1 MNIVNYFRPTMAQT
15 MNEPSSDLGRR
26 ERKRQ
31 QQLAHLAQ
39 TAWELFETEGL
50 EKVTMERIAE
60 AADVSKVTLYKHFPA
75 KEALLSHVM
84 HRKLWEVWPQIQAE
98 LAQHPVGRPR
108 LQCLLERHALW
119 CESHREY
126 LLPYVLYRLN
136 ERRLFREGSER
147 SGFDRIFAALIA
159 EAQEAGAF
167 RSDRP
172 AAVLAHYLQ
181 FAHLGAMLRW
191 LMGED
196 LSLTEEIRQM
206 LELVCTGMEKKS

>member
-1 MNIVNYFRPTMAQT
+1 MSQT
-15 MNEPSSDLGRR
+15 MNETPPDPGRR

-39 TAWELFETEGL
+39 TAWELFEAEGL
-50 EKVTMERIAE
+50 EKVTMERIAD

-98 LAQHPVGRPR
+98 LAQHPVGQPR
-108 LQCLLERHALW
+108 LLCLLERHASW

-136 ERRLFREGSER
+136 ERRLFREGAER
-147 SGFDRIFAALIA
+147 SGFDRIFTALIA
-159 EAQEAGAF
+159 EAQQAGAF
-167 RSDRP
+167 RTDQP

-191 LMGED
+191 LLGEG
-196 LSLTEEIRQM
+196 LSLTAEVRGM
-206 LELVCTGMEKKS
+206 LDIVCAGMEKRP